1 MKLVPYLT
9 FDGNCEAAFLFY
21 EQIFGGK
28 VEDKMT
34 WGDSPMET
42 QVSAEWHEK
51 VMHMS
56 IQIGDWMIMGSD
68 NPPNYFK
75 KPQGMSVSVQVDGA
89 QKAEQIFSA
98 LAKNGSVQMD
108 IEKTFW
114 AERFGMVTDQ
124 FGIPWMINCDKATE

>member
-21 EQIFGGK
+21 EQVFGGK
-28 VEDKMT
+28 IEDKMT
-34 WGDSPMET
+34 WGSSPVET
-42 QVSAEWHEK
+42 PVSDEWHEK

-56 IQIGDWMIMGSD
+56 IQIGDRTIMGSD

-75 KPQGMSVSVQVDGA
+75 QPQGMSVSVQADSA
-89 QKAEQIFSA
+89 QAAEQIFSA
-98 LAKNGSVQMD
+98 LAKNGRVQMD
-108 IEKTFW
+108 MEKTFW

-124 FGIPWMINCDKATE
+124 FGIPWMINCDKTTA

>member
-21 EQIFGGK
+21 EQVFGGK
-28 VEDKMT
+28 IEDKMT
-34 WGDSPMET
+34 WGSSPVET
-42 QVSAEWHEK
+42 PVSDEWHEK

-56 IQIGDWMIMGSD
+56 IQIGDRTIMGSD

-75 KPQGMSVSVQVDGA
+75 QPQGMSVSVQADSA
-89 QKAEQIFSA
+89 QAAEQIFSA

-108 IEKTFW
+108 MEKTFW

-124 FGIPWMINCDKATE
+124 FGIPWMINCDKTTA

>member
-21 EQIFGGK
+21 EQVFGGK
-28 VEDKMT
+28 IEDKMT
-34 WGDSPMET
+34 WGSSPVET
-42 QVSAEWHEK
+42 PVSDEWHEK

-56 IQIGDWMIMGSD
+56 IQIGDQTIMGSD

-75 KPQGMSVSVQVDGA
+75 QPQGMSVSVQADSA
-89 QKAEQIFSA
+89 QAAEQIFSA

-108 IEKTFW
+108 MEKTFW

-124 FGIPWMINCDKATE
+124 FGIPWMINCDKTTA